1 MCCFIY
7 LRKALHVQLSF
18 FLQKEASKS
27 GNLKVTFMA
36 EEKIKKLKKRNSEL
50 VSIAHQLEDK
60 AKKLQEEK
68 VTAQVCCSFYKMLP
82 KMLVAK
88 VMKCKIDVCKIL
100 FFEEMTLFYQS
111 FEKPR
116 FFFISFR

>member
-1 MCCFIY
+1 MMCSFITELLEKETCCFIY
-7 LRKALHVQLSF
+7 LRSVLHVQLFF

-50 VSIAHQLEDK
+50 VSIARQLEDK

-68 VTAQVCCSFYKMLP
+68 VTAQVCCS
-82 KMLVAK
+82 
-88 VMKCKIDVCKIL
+88 L
-100 FFEEMTLFYQS
+100 FKYCLKS
-111 FEKPR
+111 
-116 FFFISFR
+116 

>member
-1 MCCFIY
+1 MLI
-7 LRKALHVQLSF
+7 KTVHF

-50 VSIAHQLEDK
+50 VSIARQLEDK

-68 VTAQVCCSFYKMLP
+68 VTAQVRSRFVCSSCYISSCVWLN
-82 KMLVAK
+82 VHS
-88 VMKCKIDVCKIL
+88 
-100 FFEEMTLFYQS
+100 YQWRLHVVRKLNS
-111 FEKPR
+111 
-116 FFFISFR
+116 

>member
-1 MCCFIY
+1 MCSFITGRLEKETCCFIY
-7 LRKALHVQLSF
+7 LRNALHLQLFF

-50 VSIAHQLEDK
+50 VSIARQLEDK

-68 VTAQVCCSFYKMLP
+68 VTAQVCCSLFKYCWTSIYSDGKMGH
-82 KMLVAK
+82 
-88 VMKCKIDVCKIL
+88 CKQNCYWQL
-100 FFEEMTLFYQS
+100 YNFS
-111 FEKPR
+111 H
-116 FFFISFR
+116 

>member
-1 MCCFIY
+1 MMCSFITELLEKETCCFIY
-7 LRKALHVQLSF
+7 LRNALHVQLFF

-50 VSIAHQLEDK
+50 VSIARQLEDK

-68 VTAQVCCSFYKMLP
+68 VTAQVCCS
-82 KMLVAK
+82 
-88 VMKCKIDVCKIL
+88 L
-100 FFEEMTLFYQS
+100 FKYCLKS
-111 FEKPR
+111 
-116 FFFISFR
+116 